1 MGLLSY
7 IAKRVAFA
15 IATILIIMTLNF
27 AIFRLMPGDPVAMIA
42 DMVRLRPEQV
52 TRLYELFGL
61 NKPLW
66 EQYVQYMIQTIR
78 GFYGYSFYTQ
88 RPIADEIMTRLP
100 NTLLLVGTATIL
112 SIVIGLVI
120 GIFAAA
126 RRGSLIDIT
135 AISFG
140 FLGNSV
146 PIFWLGLILLLV
158 FGVDLKWF
166 PIRGTTSV
174 PAPTDPLALVLDI
187 MWHMT
192 LPTFALVIILFGGYA
207 LIMRA
212 AMIDVLTE
220 DYIQLARAKG
230 LDERTVQYKHAL
242 RNAML
247 PMVTVIALAFGFLLS
262 GALLT
267 ETVFSWYGL
276 GRYIWDAILKQ
287 DFPALQGIFFII
299 SVMVVAANLIAD
311 LIYGFLDPRVK
322 QE

>member
-7 IAKRVAFA
+7 VAKRVTYAA
-15 IATILIIMTLNF
+15 LTLLIIMTLNF
-27 AIFRLMPGDPVAMIA
+27 VIFRLMPGDPVALVA
-42 DMVRLRPEQV
+42 DVVRLRPEQV
-52 TRLYELFGL
+52 ERLYELFGL
-61 NKPLW
+61 RKPLW
-66 EQYVQYMIQTIR
+66 QQYVQYMIQSLR
-78 GFYGYSFYTQ
+78 GFYGYSFYSQ
-88 RPIADEIMTRLP
+88 RPISEDIMARLP
-100 NTLLLVGTATIL
+100 NTLLLVGTATVL
-112 SIVIGLVI
+112 SIVIGMVV
-120 GIFAAA
+120 GIVVSS
-126 RRGSLIDIT
+126 RRGSVLDIT
-135 AISFG
+135 AITFG

-174 PAPTDPLALVLDI
+174 PAPTEPLALVLDI

-207 LIMRA
+207 LVMRA
-212 AMIDVLTE
+212 AMLDVLTE

-230 LDERTVQYKHAL
+230 LTERTVLYKHAL

-287 DFPALQGIFFII
+287 DYPALQGIFFII

-311 LIYGFLDPRVK
+311 LIYGFLDPRIK
-322 QE
+322 QD

>member
-140 FLGNSV
+140 FHVS
-146 PIFWLGLILLLV
+146 
-158 FGVDLKWF
+158 
-166 PIRGTTSV
+166 
-174 PAPTDPLALVLDI
+174 
-187 MWHMT
+187 
-192 LPTFALVIILFGGYA
+192 
-207 LIMRA
+207 
-212 AMIDVLTE
+212 
-220 DYIQLARAKG
+220 
-230 LDERTVQYKHAL
+230 L
-242 RNAML
+242 R
-247 PMVTVIALAFGFLLS
+247 
-262 GALLT
+262 
-267 ETVFSWYGL
+267 
-276 GRYIWDAILKQ
+276 R
-287 DFPALQGIFFII
+287 I
-299 SVMVVAANLIAD
+299 S
-311 LIYGFLDPRVK
+311 R
-322 QE
+322 

>member
-1 MGLLSY
+1 M
-7 IAKRVAFA
+7 A
-15 IATILIIMTLNF
+15 
-27 AIFRLMPGDPVAMIA
+27 
-42 DMVRLRPEQV
+42 
-52 TRLYELFGL
+52 
-61 NKPLW
+61 
-66 EQYVQYMIQTIR
+66 
-78 GFYGYSFYTQ
+78 
-88 RPIADEIMTRLP
+88 RLP
-100 NTLLLVGTATIL
+100 NTLLLVGTATVL
-112 SIVIGLVI
+112 SIVIGMVV
-120 GIFAAA
+120 GIVVSS
-126 RRGSLIDIT
+126 RRGSVLDIT
-135 AISFG
+135 AITFG

-174 PAPTDPLALVLDI
+174 PAPTEPLALVLDI

-207 LIMRA
+207 LVMRA
-212 AMIDVLTE
+212 AMLDVLTE

-230 LDERTVQYKHAL
+230 LTERTVLYKHAL

-287 DFPALQGIFFII
+287 DYPALQGIFFII

-311 LIYGFLDPRVK
+311 LIYGFLDPRIK
-322 QE
+322 QD